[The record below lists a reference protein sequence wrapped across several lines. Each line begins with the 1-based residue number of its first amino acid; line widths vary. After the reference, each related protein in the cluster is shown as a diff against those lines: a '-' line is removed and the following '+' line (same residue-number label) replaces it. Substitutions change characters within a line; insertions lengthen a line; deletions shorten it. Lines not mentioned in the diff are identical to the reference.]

1 MVQKGTTICAP
12 ATSGGGAIAL
22 IRVSGPK
29 AIETL
34 SGIFKP
40 ADIHVDIL
48 NAKGYSLIFGSI
60 YSHEEFIDEVLV
72 SVFRSPLSY
81 TGEEMAEI
89 SCHASPFIQQ
99 RIIEILLE
107 RGVETATP
115 GEFTLRA
122 FMNGKMDL
130 SQAEAVADIIA
141 SDSEASHRLAAT
153 QLRGGF
159 SGEIEKLRQEL
170 LSFASLI
177 ELELDFSEEDVIFAD
192 RFTMTET
199 IIKIK
204 SLVDGLA
211 SSFRLGNA
219 IKKGIPVVIA
229 GRPNVGKSS
238 LLNVLLQEE
247 RAIVSDIP
255 GTTRDTIEEVM
266 HLDGLLFRFIDTA
279 GLRDA
284 DASVIRAGRGLRQPK
299 VDKIERKG
307 IERTRLKLENA
318 DIVLA
323 VTEVTD
329 SAEAVAEFAGSISG
343 LTGESGAKIILVI
356 NKSDLVS
363 RKQVQELKKKISELC
378 GIPVVLISA
387 KNSSGLEELKK
398 QLTASIETKR
408 LQSPQYIVTNARH
421 YEALKNVS
429 SALQRALEGFRDG
442 IPTVLIATD
451 VRQAIYYLGLI
462 TGRITP
468 DDILGEIFSKFCI
481 GK

>member
-40 ADIHVDIL
+40 ADNQVDIL
-48 NAKGYSLIFGSI
+48 NAKGYTLFFGSI
-60 YSHEEFIDEVLV
+60 SSQGDFIDEVLL

-81 TGEEMAEI
+81 TGEDMAEI

-107 RGVETATP
+107 RGAETATP
-115 GEFTLRA
+115 GEFTQRA

-141 SDSEASHRLAAT
+141 SDSEAAHRLAAT

-159 SGEIEKLRQEL
+159 SLEIEKLRQEL

-177 ELELDFSEEDVIFAD
+177 ELELDFSEEDVVFAD
-192 RFTMTET
+192 RFAMTET

-204 SLVDGLA
+204 NLVDTLA

-255 GTTRDTIEEVM
+255 GTTRDTIEEVI
-266 HLDGLLFRFIDTA
+266 HLGGLLFRFIDTA
-279 GLRDA
+279 GLREA
-284 DASVIRAGRGLRQPK
+284 EVPSFKSAGGLRQPK
-299 VDKIERKG
+299 VGKIEAKG
-307 IERTRLKLENA
+307 MERTRLKVESA
-318 DIVLA
+318 DVVLA
-323 VTEVTD
+323 VAEATD
-329 SAEAVAEFAGSISG
+329 SPAAIAEFSGSMAKLTSG
-343 LTGESGAKIILVI
+343 PEAKIILVI
-356 NKSDLVS
+356 NKSDLIS
-363 RKQVQELKKKISELC
+363 RKQSRELKKEILALC
-378 GIPVVLISA
+378 SIPVVFISA
-387 KNSSGLEELKK
+387 KNSTGLEDLRK
-398 QLTASIETKR
+398 QLTASIEAGR
-408 LQSPQYIVTNARH
+408 LKSPQYIVTNARH

-429 SALQRALEGFRDG
+429 SGLQRALEGFRDG

>member
-1 MVQKGTTICAP
+1 MTQKGTTICAP

-34 SGIFKP
+34 AGIFKP

-48 NAKGYSLIFGSI
+48 SAKGYTLVFGSI
-60 YSHEEFIDEVLV
+60 YSQEEFIDEVLV

-81 TGEEMAEI
+81 TGEDMVEI

-99 RIIEILLE
+99 RIIEILLD

-115 GEFTLRA
+115 GEFTQRA

-141 SDSEASHRLAAT
+141 SDSAAAHRLAAT

-177 ELELDFSEEDVIFAD
+177 ELELDFSEEDVMFAD
-192 RFTMTET
+192 RFAMTET

-204 SLVDGLA
+204 SLVDSLA

-238 LLNVLLQEE
+238 LLNVLLQED
-247 RAIVSDIP
+247 RAIVSEIP
-255 GTTRDTIEEVM
+255 GTTRDTIEEVL
-266 HLDGLLFRFIDTA
+266 HLGGLLFRFIDTA
-279 GLRDA
+279 GLREAEAPSSSQDG
-284 DASVIRAGRGLRQPK
+284 VLRRPE
-299 VDKIERKG
+299 VDKIETKG
-307 IERTRLKLENA
+307 IERTKLKLENA
-318 DIVLA
+318 DVVLA
-323 VTEVTD
+323 LTEATD
-329 SAEAVAEFAGSISG
+329 SPAAIAEFAGSMAKLTSG
-343 LTGESGAKIILVI
+343 PEAKIILVI
-356 NKSDLVS
+356 NKSDLIS
-363 RKQVQELKKKISELC
+363 RKQAGELKKELRALC
-378 GIPVVLISA
+378 SNEVVFISA
-387 KNSSGLEELKK
+387 KNASGLEDLRN
-398 QLTASIETKR
+398 QLTTSIETGR
-408 LQSPQYIVTNARH
+408 LKSPEYI
-421 YEALKNVS
+421 
-429 SALQRALEGFRDG
+429 
-442 IPTVLIATD
+442 
-451 VRQAIYYLGLI
+451 
-462 TGRITP
+462 
-468 DDILGEIFSKFCI
+468 
-481 GK
+481 